1 MAAIVGVAR
10 VAVAAAALYLA
21 APVEEK
27 VGVLGSDPLQQLLRL
42 LPTRGRRL
50 AEGTGERP
58 AGIRAL
64 RLKGHGFAAEL
75 DPAIDDLEDLRVA
88 VNELVGILVEAAKGG
103 TILIRMWIEERTI
116 HVSGRC
122 LGEWAPTEPDQLARR
137 ILDATVDH
145 HEIGDGAFRMLTH
158 LSAE

>member
-1 MAAIVGVAR
+1 VSEHPTAESGPPERTVGLEIPAEFRFVSMAR
-10 VAVAAAALYLA
+10 VAAAGL
-21 APVEEK
+21 
-27 VGVLGSDPLQQLLRL
+27 
-42 LPTRGRRL
+42 
-50 AEGTGERP
+50 
-58 AGIRAL
+58 
-64 RLKGHGFAAEL
+64 AAEL

-122 LGEWAPTEPDQLARR
+122 LGEWAPTEPDQLAQR